1 MRVLVLEAA
10 AGDQRVGILQRLDDG
25 VVGVAL
31 VAVLLEHALA
41 LEAGGLAREGAV
53 GVDGEGDVRADAA
66 RDQVGLIG
74 HPDLEVVAAVAGR
87 GVHEAGAVLVG
98 DVIAVEEGDDRSR
111 SRRHAFSG

>member
-1 MRVLVLEAA
+1 MRVLVLQAA
-10 AGDQRVGILQRLDDG
+10 ARDQRVGFHQRLDDG

-41 LEAGGLAREGAV
+41 LEARRLAGERAV
-53 GVDGEGDVRADAA
+53 GVDGEGDGGVDAA
-66 RDQVGLIG
+66 RDQAGLIG

-98 DVIAVEEGDDRSR
+98 DVIAVEQGHSEVVAACRA
-111 SRRHAFSG
+111 H